1 MPPPPTQDVLPK
13 ATDVALSLVKP
24 ASTLTQA
31 IPVTTGETVI
41 TVQCGVEEKP
51 DKSEG
56 KKDVTRTKP
65 KKRFACTQCSARY
78 TKNLALTKHINSV
91 HLRLKVE

>member
-1 MPPPPTQDVLPK
+1 MEEDNEKITFFTVGE
-13 ATDVALSLVKP
+13 ATENDCAKNIYVQEIIS
-24 ASTLTQA
+24 
-31 IPVTTGETVI
+31 ETVI